1 MSRNNLEHFVT
12 LLDQYKQVAFPN
24 HVDQELK
31 TAAVL
36 DLFETVDYVKS
47 VPDQVMNLSALKLTI
62 CSNQGSL
69 LLIASH

>member
-24 HVDQELK
+24 DVDQELK

-47 VPDQVMNLSALKLTI
+47 VPDQVMNLLAVI
-62 CSNQGSL
+62 SNDL
-69 LLIASH
+69 C